1 VTGFIDRVD
10 KKDHSIVVYD
20 YKSGKTDK
28 FREKL
33 KAPDDKSNGGDY
45 WRQMVFYDLM
55 LIQDPK
61 YHTHMDHGWLQA
73 LEPEKDGTFKQ
84 HKVVVTT
91 EDREIVTRQIVD
103 TYQKIQNM
111 EFNTGCGKCQ
121 WCEMHGIVAI
131 PAEVE
136 DQGD

>member
-1 VTGFIDRVD
+1 
-10 KKDHSIVVYD
+10 
-20 YKSGKTDK
+20 
-28 FREKL
+28 
-33 KAPDDKSNGGDY
+33 
-45 WRQMVFYDLM
+45 
-55 LIQDPK
+55 
-61 YHTHMDHGWLQA
+61 MDHGWLQA

-111 EFNTGCGKCQ
+111 EFSTGCGKCQ